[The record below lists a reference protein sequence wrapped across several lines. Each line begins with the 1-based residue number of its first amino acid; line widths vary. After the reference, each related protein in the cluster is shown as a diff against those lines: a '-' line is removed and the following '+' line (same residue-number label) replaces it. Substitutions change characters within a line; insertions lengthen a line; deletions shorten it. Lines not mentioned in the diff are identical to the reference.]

1 VHLQPSPGWAEFT
14 IMMERTPESGYC
26 QSICITSSVLRTTEL
41 ELCVLFVHC
50 QGQGSKG
57 AKEKDT
63 HGM

>member
-1 VHLQPSPGWAEFT
+1 
-14 IMMERTPESGYC
+14 MMERTPESGYC